1 MVRQTTTATGGLDQE
16 TTAPVGGLALS
27 RLVAVAAMVSTHTAG
42 GVMVAGN
49 SQRYSQTW
57 VSGSTLPLA
66 SNLAHGRGPGEAE
79 TPFGKSAGLGLALL
93 L

>member
-1 MVRQTTTATGGLDQE
+1 MAILLDE
-16 TTAPVGGLALS
+16 ARDVLLG
-27 RLVAVAAMVSTHTAG
+27 THTAG
-42 GVMVAGN
+42 GVMVAGS
-49 SQRYSQTW
+49 SQRYSQTIW

-79 TPFGKSAGLGLALL
+79 TPYGKSAGLGLALL

>member
-1 MVRQTTTATGGLDQE
+1 MTS
-16 TTAPVGGLALS
+16 TAPAIGCPKSSAPLVTARTSLLWLAPT
-27 RLVAVAAMVSTHTAG
+27 RLG
-42 GVMVAGN
+42 GVMVAGS

-66 SNLAHGRGPGEAE
+66 SNPAHGRGPGEAE
-79 TPFGKSAGLGLALL
+79 TPYGKSAGLGLALL